1 MLEDNDNDEKK
12 INNQQPANHTKY
24 QIDKKYL
31 DEVLEICLK
40 KLNNNNDNDID
51 NDDEKPNDDS
61 DKIWRVGHH
70 QERKT
75 LLSVIAEKELLL
87 SNLQM
92 EIMIA
97 DYPVQGTI
105 RISPRKRRLTEVKQM
120 SPRDLF
126 EFAKDLVESVE
137 VIKI

>member
-12 INNQQPANHTKY
+12 INNQQPDNHTKY

-40 KLNNNNDNDID
+40 KLNNNNNNG
-51 NDDEKPNDDS
+51 NDDEKPDDDS

-70 QERKT
+70 QESKS

-97 DYPVQGTI
+97 DYPVQGTM

-120 SPRDLF
+120 SPSDLF